1 MIKLI
6 LIFTAVLTFNLTS
19 GEYANSTVPDDLKKI
34 IDEGK
39 KLDIFSGII
48 MASYDGNTVF
58 EESAGLSDKN
68 NNTPN
73 VSDTK
78 YNIASLG
85 KLFTSVM
92 ILQLADEN
100 KIDLDGK
107 VSELIKGVND
117 KITIRMLLQH
127 TSGYGDYLNDPEFIE
142 HTNNYRE
149 TSELSELVLKSP
161 LLFEPGERFSYSNS
175 GFVLLGKIIETVTD
189 KKYSENLK
197 ERILDPLDMKNSDYT
212 YSNIPDPDKAT
223 GYIKQLNGSFID
235 NGGFSHTPSPAGGM
249 YSTAGDLCKFGN
261 SLLLDNKVLTD
272 NNKILMFS
280 DFEKNNNAASVTL
293 KELFAEPDGG
303 NAYAGGAPGISSLL
317 MFFPSQKYVVVVLSN
332 YDQAAENIAR
342 NISGVIL
349 RGELI
354 LPKVSAS
361 SFIFAQI
368 NEKGLTYVKDN
379 FDKLLSEND
388 YKIRNDMFLNMLGY
402 EFLNNEM
409 YDESIFIFTKNTEMF
424 PDMPNCYDSLGE
436 AYLKKGDKKNASVN
450 YNKVLQLDPG
460 NENAKR
466 MLESLE

>member
-1 MIKLI
+1 MTIML
-6 LIFTAVLTFNLTS
+6 LTS
-19 GEYANSTVPDDLKKI
+19 SALPAVKDDLGKI
-34 IDEGK
+34 IDEGER
-39 KLDIFSGII
+39 LDIFSGII

-58 EESAGLSDKN
+58 KESVGLSNKN
-68 NNTPN
+68 INTPN
-73 VSDTK
+73 LTNTK

-107 VSELIKGVND
+107 VSELIKGIDD

-142 HTNNYRE
+142 HTENYRE
-149 TSELSELVLKSP
+149 TSELTELILKSP

-175 GFVLLGKIIETVTD
+175 GFVLLGKFIETVTG

-197 ERILDPLDMKNSDYT
+197 ERILDPLDMKNSEYT
-212 YSNIPDPDKAT
+212 YSNIPDPNKAT
-223 GYIKQLNGSFID
+223 GYIKQLNGSFVD

-249 YSTAGDLCKFGN
+249 YSTADDLCKFGN

-272 NNKILMFS
+272 QNKILMFS

-317 MFFPSQKYVVVVLSN
+317 MFFPAQKYVVVVLSN
-332 YDQAAENIAR
+332 YDQAAENLAR

-349 RGELI
+349 RNELV
-354 LPKVSAS
+354 LPKISAS
-361 SFIFAQI
+361 TFIYSQI
-368 NEKGLTYVKDN
+368 NEKGLSYVKDN
-379 FDKLLSEND
+379 FEKLLSEND

-436 AYLKKGDKKNASVN
+436 AYLKKGDIENAIAN
-450 YNKVLQLDPG
+450 YNKVLQLDPE

-466 MLESLE
+466 MLGKMN